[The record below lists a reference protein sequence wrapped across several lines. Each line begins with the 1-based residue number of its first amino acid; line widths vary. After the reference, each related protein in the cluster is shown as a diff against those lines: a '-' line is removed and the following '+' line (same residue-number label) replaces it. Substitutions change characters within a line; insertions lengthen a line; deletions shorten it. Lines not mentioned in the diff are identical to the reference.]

1 MKKYFSKIKG
11 KLSTKL
17 ATIGVGTAA
26 LVQSTMCNAGFDGN
40 AGAQKVINF
49 VFNAILLGG
58 IVMIAM
64 GVIQIAKAV
73 SEGESA
79 PPNAVP
85 KALGFLIAGIIMCA
99 IKTVLRGIGVPVD
112 NFQLY

>member
-26 LVQSTMCNAGFDGN
+26 LVQSTMCNGFDGN